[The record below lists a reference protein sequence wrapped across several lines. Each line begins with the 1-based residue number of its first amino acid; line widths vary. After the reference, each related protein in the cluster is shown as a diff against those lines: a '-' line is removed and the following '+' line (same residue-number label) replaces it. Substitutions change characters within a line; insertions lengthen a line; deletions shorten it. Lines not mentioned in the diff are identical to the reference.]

1 MTIDIRDIDIR
12 SIDLSGIT
20 EDEAITLTMRLFRNF
35 RWVGSFFTMD
45 DLRRRWDGDFIREGV
60 EPAELTEDILND
72 ILSSYQ
78 WRKGIDEVTGED
90 IGELVNDLISEVR
103 TKHDLI

>member
-1 MTIDIRDIDIR
+1 MSTINIRD
-12 SIDLSGIT
+12 IDLSGIT
-20 EDEAITLTMRLFRNF
+20 EDEATTLVLRLFRNF
-35 RWVGSFFTMD
+35 RWVGSFFTVD
-45 DLRRRWDGDFIREGV
+45 DLRTWWKEDFIRDGV
-60 EPAELTEDILND
+60 EPAELTEAILD
-72 ILSSYQ
+72 DFLSSYQ